1 MRTGAIFARGSCRA
15 LQWMAVF
22 GVVFALGAGS
32 AVAQVTVEAPE
43 TVDEGGRATL
53 TVTAKVDVAAAH
65 NAASTIT
72 VTTTAAAGTA
82 IAPDTAAETT
92 GAGVDLNDPAD
103 LVFNVAVNDG
113 DESVERTYTGT
124 ITVQTL
130 PDLDAENEVV
140 SLTFAVAAS
149 DATNVTNAGG
159 VALALDA
166 DSSPADITIDDTDT
180 QTFELDLTTSEPQ
193 EGASIVVE
201 LKAVP
206 APVDLSHPTTLIVD
220 AAGYTVAPTAAT
232 LSSAADSAT
241 ITITPPAT
249 DGDRDEDAITLSALV
264 AGTTED
270 RADPLVI
277 DVEDIHTLPAGDKIT
292 AKAYMDDDGD
302 KSEDEAMSVMEGGA
316 PVHVTVTVDRGTSGY
331 PAGEALD
338 VAVMAD
344 ASQGMDFRAEPVK
357 LSIGAGT
364 GEQTADFMLWA
375 LADQDVGAEDLMLN
389 LVATG
394 ATAANGPGESMGM
407 FSIMIEDATAPMVQV
422 KDDAQEQLMTAMG
435 DDPLNPG
442 DSFSLMASDLFMFDM
457 DAVSVSYGVSVA
469 GGAVSASVSG
479 DAVMVMA
486 EEAGEAEVTITATAT
501 SMMSSFVVTQ
511 TTSNVAQIA
520 FPVMVELADLMVT
533 LTGPEDMN
541 LAEGMSA
548 MITATANRPVVGDT
562 MVELIPSPD
571 DTAAPADYMVDP
583 LMIMDGMMEGTTMLT
598 AVDDNM
604 MEDMEMLTL
613 EGRVGEMKTN
623 TVMFYLWDAAVPALP
638 LIAQLLLAAF
648 LAIGGYRR
656 YLRR

>member
-32 AVAQVTVEAPE
+32 AVAQVTVDAPE

-113 DESVERTYTGT
+113 DDSVERTYTGT

-140 SLTFAVAAS
+140 SLTFTVAAS

-220 AAGYTVAPTAAT
+220 AAGYTVGPTAAT
-232 LSSAADSAT
+232 LSSTADSAT

-520 FPVMVELADLMVT
+520 FTVMVELADLMVT

>member
-140 SLTFAVAAS
+140 SLTFAVEAS
-149 DATNVTNAGG
+149 DETNVTNAGG